1 MELLTQLLHA
11 LWAQDF
17 ETLANPSMIGMLYF
31 VLFMILFLENG
42 LLPAAFLPGDSLL
55 VLVGVL
61 CAKGAMAFPQTI
73 LLLTI
78 AASLGCWVSYIQGR
92 WLGNT
97 RIVQNWLSHLPAHYH
112 QRAHHLFHKHGLSA
126 LLIGR
131 FIAFVRTL
139 LPTIAGL
146 SGLSSARF
154 QFFNWMSGLL
164 WVLILTTLG
173 YALGKTPVFM
183 KYEDQLMSC
192 LMLLPVVLLVFGLVG
207 SLVVLWKKNT
217 GPRANNGHFTVIPAP
232 LVLRIDCAG
241 IHQRDAADMDGAPA
255 PGIYTGNPA
264 SESGSQRTRRF
275 FHLAPPGCKRDP
287 LQKHH
292 ATR

>member
-1 MELLTQLLHA
+1 MELLTQLLNA

-31 VLFMILFLENG
+31 VLFMILFLRTVCCLRPFAG
-42 LLPAAFLPGDSLL
+42 RQFAGAGRRAVCQRGD
-55 VLVGVL
+55 GVS
-61 CAKGAMAFPQTI
+61 ANHF
-73 LLLTI
+73 LLTV
-78 AASLGCWVSYIQGR
+78 AASLGCWVSYIRGR

-146 SGLSSARF
+146 SGLSSTRF

-192 LMLLPVVLLVFGLVG
+192 LMLLPVVLLVFGLIG

-217 GPRANNGHFTVIPAP
+217 EP
-232 LVLRIDCAG
+232 
-241 IHQRDAADMDGAPA
+241 
-255 PGIYTGNPA
+255 
-264 SESGSQRTRRF
+264 S
-275 FHLAPPGCKRDP
+275 
-287 LQKHH
+287 
-292 ATR
+292 

>member
-1 MELLTQLLHA
+1 MELLTQLLQA

-31 VLFMILFLENG
+31 VLFVILFLENG

-55 VLVGVL
+55 
-61 CAKGAMAFPQTI
+61 
-73 LLLTI
+73 LTV

-97 RIVQNWLSHLPAHYH
+97 RTVQNWLSHLPAHYH

-146 SGLSSARF
+146 SGLNNARF

-173 YALGKTPVFM
+173 YMLGKTPVFL

-192 LMLLPVVLLVFGLVG
+192 LMLLPVVLLVFGLAG
-207 SLVVLWKKNT
+207 SLVVLWKKK
-217 GPRANNGHFTVIPAP
+217 
-232 LVLRIDCAG
+232 
-241 IHQRDAADMDGAPA
+241 
-255 PGIYTGNPA
+255 YGNR
-264 SESGSQRTRRF
+264 G
-275 FHLAPPGCKRDP
+275 
-287 LQKHH
+287 
-292 ATR
+292 